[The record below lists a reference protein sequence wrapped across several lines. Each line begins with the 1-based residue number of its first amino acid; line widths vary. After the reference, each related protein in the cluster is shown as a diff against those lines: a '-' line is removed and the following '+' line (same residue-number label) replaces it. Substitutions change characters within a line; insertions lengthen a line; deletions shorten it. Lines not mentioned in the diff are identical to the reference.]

1 MMFWLLATLLTLLA
15 LGFVLF
21 PLLRQHKNNAPE
33 SNELNVVLHKKRLA
47 ELETE
52 FENGALDE
60 TKYKSAREEIER
72 DLLADIKNNNNN
84 LRTDTVSSP
93 QLAIII
99 GIILPVVAVSLYFIL
114 GSWHKMDDNQRAS
127 IHATQQDNMPPVEE
141 MIQRLETNLE
151 QNPADHKGWELLG
164 RSYLHIENLSGAT
177 QAFEKALALN
187 DKPSA
192 SLLVDYAEAIA
203 LGQELK
209 LMGKPTELLKR
220 ALAINP
226 QHQKG
231 IWLSGFA
238 YYQAEAYPL
247 AIQHWK
253 NLQSLLPADSPDQQ
267 ILNKYIEQASQRGGI
282 KQTDSSQS
290 AKINIKVSVK
300 LDNSLQGKVSANDT
314 VFIYANAAQGPR
326 MPLAIVRKQVRDL
339 PVTVT
344 LNETMAMTPQMSLLN
359 FPEIIINARISK
371 SGQAVSQAGD
381 LIGQTGKLKTNDTT
395 MVNIEINQVK
405 E

>member
-290 AKINIKVSVK
+290 AKINIKVNVK

>member
-1 MMFWLLATLLTLLA
+1 
-15 LGFVLF
+15 
-21 PLLRQHKNNAPE
+21 
-33 SNELNVVLHKKRLA
+33 
-47 ELETE
+47 
-52 FENGALDE
+52 
-60 TKYKSAREEIER
+60 
-72 DLLADIKNNNNN
+72 
-84 LRTDTVSSP
+84 
-93 QLAIII
+93 
-99 GIILPVVAVSLYFIL
+99 
-114 GSWHKMDDNQRAS
+114 
-127 IHATQQDNMPPVEE
+127 
-141 MIQRLETNLE
+141 
-151 QNPADHKGWELLG
+151 
-164 RSYLHIENLSGAT
+164 
-177 QAFEKALALN
+177 
-187 DKPSA
+187 
-192 SLLVDYAEAIA
+192 EAIA

-290 AKINIKVSVK
+290 AKINIKVNVK